1 MPEYAMAQ
9 KEAPRREKREE
20 EEEENWMG
28 MSWEGETEREREG
41 VSSERGMREGETG
54 GDGVVR

>member
-1 MPEYAMAQ
+1 MAQ

-20 EEEENWMG
+20 GEENWMG

-41 VSSERGMREGETG
+41 VSSERVMREGETG
-54 GDGVVR
+54 EDGVVR

>member
-28 MSWEGETEREREG
+28 MSWEGET
-41 VSSERGMREGETG
+41 
-54 GDGVVR
+54 